1 MVCQSQCVAERLSAI
16 MFLVY
21 GDESLDETQSRVCA
35 VGGLVGTEKSWSDLE
50 PKWKSLHCGTPFHA
64 TDCDSNKGDY
74 QPKPDEDSD
83 AKHKSNKSLY
93 EASIILLAESGVCG
107 FASAYDLA
115 AEREAF
121 PPTYGPA
128 VYYGPF
134 LDVLCEILKFSSNHH
149 MAKLSF
155 DSRIESE
162 HNAGLIYANLREN
175 NPGWKERLAE
185 EISFVSSKTCVR
197 IQIADLFARE
207 AMKVLDNK
215 VSPVKRSTRRS
226 WETLQNT
233 GRFVVLL
240 RGISY
245 FHYQEQHRQ
254 QMGGSLG
261 LTPTEFQSWLKAKKR
276 QRNLTASIEFLLE
289 RVNQMTPEQEQAS
302 ENFWR
307 VLR

>member
-1 MVCQSQCVAERLSAI
+1 
-16 MFLVY
+16 
-21 GDESLDETQSRVCA
+21 
-35 VGGLVGTEKSWSDLE
+35 
-50 PKWKSLHCGTPFHA
+50 
-64 TDCDSNKGDY
+64 
-74 QPKPDEDSD
+74 
-83 AKHKSNKSLY
+83 
-93 EASIILLAESGVCG
+93 
-107 FASAYDLA
+107 
-115 AEREAF
+115 
-121 PPTYGPA
+121 
-128 VYYGPF
+128 
-134 LDVLCEILKFSSNHH
+134 

-155 DSRIESE
+155 HSRIESE
-162 HNAGLIYANLREN
+162 HNAGLIYANLRES

-215 VSPVKRSTRRS
+215 VAPVKRPTRRS

-245 FHYQEQHRQ
+245 FNYQEQHRQ
-254 QMGGSLG
+254 QMAGSLG
-261 LTPTEFQSWLKAKKR
+261 LTPTEFQSWLKARKR

-302 ENFWR
+302 ENSWR